1 MRRLSRRA
9 MGGARSRSLVALVL
23 VIAAFVGQLVVGIQ
37 TSLAMAHS
45 ASEAASDTY
54 AYVGDLLTARVAQVR
69 DSAEDLAATTAAA
82 VELVGSSAEPGELTS
97 LLLDRV
103 RRATGV
109 KAMMVVL
116 ADGRSYA
123 VGSTDDGFVVRRFLD
138 DGAGGLQGEHVFL
151 DHSGARTAVP
161 PRNVAFDDAR
171 THAWYRTAVASDGSA
186 WVTSDLPPA
195 LTGTAGG
202 ADGAAVVA
210 RTTSRRTAA
219 LVQFD
224 IDALATILG
233 EVPIGDE
240 ARAYV
245 LGRDGTV
252 IAASTH
258 ARIAVRLHE
267 TRLGHPVTARDLGL
281 SMLAVNT
288 SPAGEA
294 VVRTD
299 DGTVTFEQVI
309 QEGGDA
315 SWVLVVEARAD
326 SLVPAVSR
334 TAGVVLRV
342 VTAALVLGLGALV
355 AFRWL
360 GADMGRLRHEASH
373 DALTGLTDRQ
383 GHEAAVASL
392 LGSRSEGRGVLAI
405 AFDLDGF
412 KRLNDTYGH
421 AVGDAALVAAAKA
434 LRAAV
439 REEDVVSRMGG
450 DEFVCI
456 MLVDEPERA
465 WARVERV
472 RVAIVSGL
480 AADPDVPLGIGVTAG
495 FAVDPDGRIPVGE
508 LQNAADA
515 ALVGGKA
522 RGKGR
527 TYAASSATAARV

>member
-1 MRRLSRRA
+1 MRAR
-9 MGGARSRSLVALVL
+9 ARSRSLVALGV

-37 TSLAMAHS
+37 TSLAMANS
-45 ASEAASDTY
+45 ASDAASDTY

-69 DSAEDLAATTAAA
+69 DSAEDLAETTAAA

-103 RRATGV
+103 QRATGV
-109 KAMMVVL
+109 RAMMVVL

-123 VGSTDDGFVVRRFLD
+123 VGQTDDGFVVRRFLD
-138 DGAGGLQGEHVFL
+138 DGEGGLQGQHVFL
-151 DHSGARTAVP
+151 DHSGARTSVP

-171 THAWYRTAVASDGSA
+171 THEWYRTAVASDGTA
-186 WVTSDLPPA
+186 WVSTDLPA
-195 LTGTAGG
+195 VLTGTGDG

-224 IDALATILG
+224 IDALATMLG
-233 EVPIGDE
+233 EVPIGDQ

-245 LGRDGTV
+245 LGRDGEV
-252 IAASTH
+252 LAASTH
-258 ARIAVRLHE
+258 ARVALHLQE
-267 TRLGHPVTARDLGL
+267 ERLGRPVTARDLGL
-281 SMLAVNT
+281 SMLAINT
-288 SPAGEA
+288 VPTGDA
-294 VVRTD
+294 VVRAA
-299 DGTVTFEQVI
+299 DGKVTFEQVI
-309 QEGGDA
+309 QEGDDA
-315 SWVLVVEARAD
+315 PWVLVVEARAD

-342 VTAALVLGLGALV
+342 VTAALLLGLGAVL

-373 DALTGLTDRQ
+373 DALTGLTDRK
-383 GHEAAVASL
+383 GHAASVAAL
-392 LGSRSEGRGVLAI
+392 TGSRADARGVLVI

-412 KRLNDTYGH
+412 KQLNDTHGH
-421 AVGDAALVAAAKA
+421 AAGDAALVAAARA

-439 REEDVVSRMGG
+439 REDDVVSRMGG
-450 DEFVCI
+450 DEFVCV

-472 RVAIVSGL
+472 RVAVVAGL
-480 AADPDVPLGIGVTAG
+480 DAAREVPMSIGVTAG
-495 FAVDPDGRIPVGE
+495 FAVDPDGEIP
-508 LQNAADA
+508 LDDLHRAADA
-515 ALVGGKA
+515 ALVRGKA

-527 TYAASSATAARV
+527 TYAAPSLAAAGV